1 MNGASRPGVAS
12 EAGVVPRSILDEA
25 GRVAVDDHDLFTGF
39 SVQTPA
45 GMSAADIASTL
56 GEGTRSDGD
65 DHLWIAETAIRH
77 WVSDRATENWD
88 QGSWGMVDYA
98 RSKGWTDEVGTHL
111 RAHIDRVD

>member
-12 EAGVVPRSILDEA
+12 EASVVPRSILDEA
-25 GRVAVDDHDLFTGF
+25 GRVAV
-39 SVQTPA
+39 
-45 GMSAADIASTL
+45 
-56 GEGTRSDGD
+56 D

-77 WVSDRATENWD
+77 WVSDRAAENCD

-98 RSKGWTDEVGTHL
+98 RSKGWTDEAGTHL